1 MTDPITQ
8 SMIQGAAGAAGGALG
23 VEDVFSTYVYKG
35 NATARTINNGLD
47 LAGEGGLVWTK
58 IRTNGYSHALMDS
71 EIGLD
76 KCHRSERNDQD
87 FTYQGNGMT
96 SFNSDGYSLGDD
108 QHHGL
113 LNYSSSEKY
122 VSWSFRKA
130 KGFFDVVKWTG
141 NGSTRTISH
150 SLGSVPGCIIVKNTT
165 QDIDWAVWHRGVAA
179 VSSTNT
185 LILNENTSAST
196 NNTYFDNGSTPPT
209 ADEFTVHT
217 SNRVNASGQTY
228 VAYVF
233 AHENASFGPDED
245 KSIISC
251 GSFQGNNSTDGPT
264 VTLPF
269 EPAYILLKAGTTGG
283 NWYLLDTMR
292 GIGPDN
298 NQNEVVTR
306 FLKANTSAGENYT
319 NIMKIDNSNGYR
331 FKLTDSDGEYN
342 SQTMVFIAIA
352 AETGRT
358 SKEIEAGSASSVFTM
373 DGTPANAPRSFDSGF
388 PVDIGLVKIL
398 NTQGNWVFT
407 GRKLQSTYLATN
419 TTGVRGTGSTN
430 YTFDMMDGMWQASM
444 NGTDYQAWMW
454 KRYAGFD
461 AVEYKGSGSADY
473 VYHSLGRLPEMIW
486 VKKKNGTTD
495 WRVYHKGLGTSN
507 DPQDYSLVLND
518 ADTQHDDATIWNDA
532 LPEVNR
538 FTVGTNNDVN
548 GSGEDYIAMLWAS
561 VDGVSKIG
569 SYVGQNTSLTLDF
582 GFTPRFLYIKRFS
595 GGNNVWMVFDTVR
608 GIGAG
613 NPPYV
618 HFDQNASQSADR
630 DWIDPISNG
639 IIVNSNSGGYHE
651 VNASGSSYIY
661 YAHA

>member
-1 MTDPITQ
+1 MPDPITQ
-8 SMIQGAAGAAGGALG
+8 SLIQGAAGAAGGPLG

-58 IRTNGYSHALMDS
+58 IRTNGYSHALFDS

-108 QHHGL
+108 QTHGL
-113 LNYSSSEKY
+113 LNYSNGTEKY

-165 QDIDWAVWHRGVAA
+165 QDIDWAVWHRGIAA
-179 VSSTNT
+179 VDSTNT
-185 LILNENTSAST
+185 IILNDQGAAST

-217 SNRVNASGQTY
+217 STRVNGSGQTY

-245 KSIISC
+245 QSIISC
-251 GSFQGNNSTDGPT
+251 GSFQGNNSTNGPT
-264 VTLPF
+264 ISLPF
-269 EPAYILLKAGTTGG
+269 EPGYILLKAGTSGG
-283 NWYLLDTMR
+283 DWYLLDNMR
-292 GIGPDN
+292 GFGPDN

-306 FLKANTSAGENYT
+306 YIEGNENNNENYT
-319 NIMKIDNSNGYR
+319 NIMKIREQG
-331 FKLTDSDGEYN
+331 FKLTDADGEYN
-342 SQTMVFIAIA
+342 ANTMIYIAIA
-352 AETGRT
+352 AETGKT
-358 SKEIEAGSASSVFTM
+358 MKEIEAGSASSIFTM
-373 DGTPANAPRSFDSGF
+373 DGSPTSTEPNFTSGF
-388 PVDIGLVKIL
+388 PVDIALVKL
-398 NTQGNWVFT
+398 VSGSGNWTLT
-407 GRKLQSTYLATN
+407 GRKLQSTALTPN
-419 TTGVRGTGSTN
+419 TTGVRTTGNTN
-430 YTFDMMDGMWQASM
+430 FSFDVMNGMWKGN
-444 NGTDYQAWMW
+444 NGGTTYMAWMW
-454 KRYAGFD
+454 KCHAGFD
-461 AVEYKGSGSADY
+461 VVEYTGTGSADY

-507 DPQDYSLVLND
+507 DPQDYSLILNS
-518 ADTQHDDATIWNDA
+518 ASTQNDNATIWNDA

-538 FTVGTNNDVN
+538 FTVGSSQDVN
-548 GSGEDYIAMLWAS
+548 GSGDDYIAMLWAS

-595 GGNNVWMVFDTVR
+595 GGNSVWMVFDTVR

-613 NPPYV
+613 NPPYL
-618 HFDQNASQSADR
+618 HFDQTAAQGQDR
-630 DWIDPISNG
+630 DWIDPVTNG
-639 IIVNSNSGGYHE
+639 IIVNSNNGGYHE

>member
-1 MTDPITQ
+1 MPDPITQ
-8 SMIQGAAGAAGGALG
+8 SLIQGAAGAAGGPLG

-58 IRTNGYSHALMDS
+58 IRTNGYSHALFDS

-108 QHHGL
+108 QTHGL
-113 LNYSSSEKY
+113 LNYSNGTEKY

-165 QDIDWAVWHRGVAA
+165 QDIDWAVWHRGIAA
-179 VSSTNT
+179 VDSTNT
-185 LILNENTSAST
+185 IILNDQGAAST

-217 SNRVNASGQTY
+217 STRVNGSGQTY

-245 KSIISC
+245 QSIISC
-251 GSFQGNNSTDGPT
+251 GSFQGNNSTNGPT
-264 VTLPF
+264 ISLPF
-269 EPAYILLKAGTTGG
+269 EPGYILLKAGTSGG
-283 NWYLLDTMR
+283 DWYLLDNMR
-292 GIGPDN
+292 GFGPDN

-306 FLKANTSAGENYT
+306 YIEGNENNNENYT
-319 NIMKIDNSNGYR
+319 NIMKIREQG
-331 FKLTDSDGEYN
+331 FKLTDADGEYN
-342 SQTMVFIAIA
+342 ANTMIYIAIA
-352 AETGRT
+352 AETGKT
-358 SKEIEAGSASSVFTM
+358 MKEIEAGSASSVFAM
-373 DGTPANAPRSFDSGF
+373 DNNPTSTEPNFTSGF
-388 PVDIGLVKIL
+388 PVDIALVKDT
-398 NTQGNWVFT
+398 NGGSNWTLT
-407 GRKLQSTYLATN
+407 GRKLQSTALTPNADWARTTSNTN
-419 TTGVRGTGSTN
+419 FS
-430 YTFDMMDGMWQASM
+430 FDVMNGMWKGN
-444 NGTDYQAWMW
+444 NGGTTYMAWMW
-454 KRYAGFD
+454 KCHAGFD
-461 AVEYKGSGSADY
+461 VVEYTGTGSADY

-486 VKKKNGTTD
+486 VKKKNGTAKD

-507 DPQDYSLVLND
+507 DPQDYSLILNSSGNQID
-518 ADTQHDDATIWNDA
+518 LATIWNDA

-538 FTVGTNNDVN
+538 FTVGSYGDVN
-548 GSGEDYIAMLWAS
+548 GSGDDYIAMLFAS
-561 VDGVSKIG
+561 VDGVCK
-569 SYVGQNTSLTLDF
+569 VGYYTGDGTNGQVITF
-582 GFTPRFLYIKRFS
+582 GFQPRFLISRKVTS
-595 GGNNVWMVFDTVR
+595 GDWHVVDTTR
-608 GIGAG
+608 GWSSAG
-613 NPPYV
+613 DNYLILNSSSPAAGSDFGTPTSTGWTITTQ
-618 HFDQNASQSADR
+618 QNFLNQ
-630 DWIDPISNG
+630 NG
-639 IIVNSNSGGYHE
+639 E
-651 VNASGSSYIY
+651 VYLY